1 MTRLSVR
8 LYISIDAARNEP
20 LNTARKFSTD
30 EGPTAATVRT
40 PAANSRVGGV
50 TETGSMSRTRT
61 RTPARSNAGRAG
73 SYFPLLADR

>member
-8 LYISIDAARNEP
+8 LYISIDAARNGP

-61 RTPARSNAGRAG
+61 PAGSNAGRAG
-73 SYFPLLADR
+73 SYLPLLADR